1 MGGVIYNYDSNRI
14 GIVDGNAFKMNVL
27 KQHKKLASLNVKA
40 EQCLTRRSKNS
51 WKANKETELKLRL
64 NSWMQTQK
72 LIG

>member
-1 MGGVIYNYDSNRI
+1 
-14 GIVDGNAFKMNVL
+14 MNVL

-40 EQCLTRRSKNS
+40 EQCLTREEAKKILR
-51 WKANKETELKLRL
+51 KANKAELKLRL